1 MAAGDKVQIGKQFK
15 VEFGGAVWTGYQFAS
30 LARSKQA
37 NVETITDTRG
47 ANVTHVIT
55 NPGDQITISAMIEDA
70 AGSITPPKVGD
81 YFAITIPGATR
92 PSAWILLSPATVT
105 HGNGVST
112 ISATLNRED
121 SMAAGYETAI
131 SASIS
136 PTTATFSLGAPAN
149 KTSTI
154 TYSVWATSV
163 LEVKNGNTVL
173 TPTTHYTVVGTT
185 LTITSAYLS
194 SVLTDPDDT
203 AALTVVF
210 NAGNNRT
217 FTVTAIA

>member
-15 VEFGGAVWTGYQFAS
+15 VEFGGAVWTGYQFS
-30 LARSKQA
+30 SISRSKTAEVTQIA
-37 NVETITDTRG
+37 DTRG
-47 ANVTHVIT
+47 ATVTHIIN
-55 NPGDQITISAMIEDA
+55 NPGDQITIAAMIEDA
-70 AGSITPPKVGD
+70 NGSITPPDVGS

-154 TYSVWATSV
+154 TYSIWATSV
-163 LEVKNGNTVL
+163 LEIKNGNTVL

-194 SVLTDPDDT
+194 SVLSNPADT

-210 NAGNNRT
+210 NAGNNST
-217 FTVTAIA
+217 FTVTATA